1 MLQGTQRRGIY
12 SKLGLQRVFLNYLV
26 HGVSKDEWTLNQ
38 EDGTEGVPVSGGNGR
53 PHRLRAKCRL
63 GPLRELGLK
72 CASRAAIP
80 LDSERAWEA
89 G

>member
-26 HGVSKDEWTLNQ
+26 HGVSKD
-38 EDGTEGVPVSGGNGR
+38 DGTEGVPVSGGNGR